1 MTEYDMEDAIQVAEE
16 FLKGRHNTMNLE
28 SSSLKDNVWCLV
40 FDVGFLTQQLKEL
53 QVDANSGK
61 VIGYVNLDTD
71 EDDDDDDDE

>member
-28 SSSLKDNVWCLV
+28 SSNLKNNVWYLV

-61 VIGYVNLDTD
+61 VVGYIHINTD
-71 EDDDDDDDE
+71 EEDGE

>member
-1 MTEYDMEDAIQVAEE
+1 MTECDMEDAIQVTEE

-28 SSSLKDNVWCLV
+28 SSNLKNNVWYLV

-61 VIGYVNLDTD
+61 VIGYIHINTD
-71 EDDDDDDDE
+71 EEDGE

>member
-28 SSSLKDNVWCLV
+28 SSNLKNNVWYLV

-61 VIGYVNLDTD
+61 VIGYIHINTD
-71 EDDDDDDDE
+71 EEDGE

>member
-28 SSSLKDNVWCLV
+28 SSNLKNNVWYLV

-61 VIGYVNLDTD
+61 VIGYVHINTD
-71 EDDDDDDDE
+71 EEDGE

>member
-28 SSSLKDNVWCLV
+28 SSNLKNNVWYLV

-53 QVDANSGK
+53 QIDANSGK
-61 VIGYVNLDTD
+61 VIGYVHINTD
-71 EDDDDDDDE
+71 EEDGE

>member
-1 MTEYDMEDAIQVAEE
+1 MEDAIQVAEE

-28 SSSLKDNVWCLV
+28 SSNLKNNVWYLV

-61 VIGYVNLDTD
+61 VVGYVHINTD
-71 EDDDDDDDE
+71 EEDGE

>member
-1 MTEYDMEDAIQVAEE
+1 MTECDMEDAIQVAEE

-28 SSSLKDNVWCLV
+28 SSNLKNNVWYLV

-61 VIGYVNLDTD
+61 VIGYIHINTD
-71 EDDDDDDDE
+71 EEDGE

>member
-1 MTEYDMEDAIQVAEE
+1 MDDAIQVAEE

-28 SSSLKDNVWCLV
+28 SSSLKNNVWYLV

-61 VIGYVNLDTD
+61 VIGYVHINTD
-71 EDDDDDDDE
+71 EEDDE